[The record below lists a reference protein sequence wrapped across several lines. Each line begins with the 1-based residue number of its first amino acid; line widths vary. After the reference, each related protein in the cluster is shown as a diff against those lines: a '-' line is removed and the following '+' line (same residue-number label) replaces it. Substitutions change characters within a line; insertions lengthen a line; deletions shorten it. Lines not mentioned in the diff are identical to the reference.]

1 MTRPLSD
8 DLRQRVIE
16 AVEGGLSRR
25 AAAER
30 FDVSPSSAI
39 RWMQRWRESASRAPK
54 RFGGDR
60 RSHRIDAF
68 RDEILALVEATP
80 DLKLTEIAGHLEQA
94 HGERIAPSTV
104 WRFFERHGVTY
115 KKDGARQ
122 RTGSRRHKGSARSL
136 VRGAA
141 GPRSGAPRLHRR
153 SSARQHAL
161 DGPAPRWR
169 ACAAAA
175 RRANAAGPRSRTG
188 TRRPPPLSERYGSR
202 A

>member
-16 AVEGGLSRR
+16 AIEGGMSRR

-30 FDVSPSSAI
+30 FGVSPSSAI

-80 DLKLTEIAGHLEQA
+80 DLTLFEIAEHLAQV
-94 HGERIAPSTV
+94 HGERMAPSTI

-115 KKDGARQ
+115 KKRR
-122 RTGSRRHKGSARSL
+122 RT
-136 VRGAA
+136 
-141 GPRSGAPRLHRR
+141 
-153 SSARQHAL
+153 
-161 DGPAPRWR
+161 PA
-169 ACAAAA
+169 
-175 RRANAAGPRSRTG
+175 SRTAP
-188 TRRPPPLSERYGSR
+188 T
-202 A
+202 